1 LGNFKSVCHLFGG
14 LIMKSCDLP
23 DTQNNLDTRQIII
36 DRVGIKD
43 ISHPITYV
51 DRDGN
56 KSPTV
61 GNFTMTVTL
70 PENVKGTHMSRFIQI
85 LNEGPCEFNSSNF
98 SNIIEK
104 VRDRL
109 ESDTAHIILD
119 FPFFRKKKAP
129 SSGVESMMD
138 YQVSLYGSLE
148 NGKSEIMMKVVV
160 PVTSLCPCS
169 KSISK
174 YGAHNQRSHITIK
187 AKATVGKTLYLED
200 LIDLAEKKA
209 SCELYA
215 ILKREDE
222 KVVTERAYDN
232 PAFVE
237 DLVRDIAVALNANDN
252 ISYYRLESE
261 NFESIHNHSAYALI
275 ENQK

>member
-1 LGNFKSVCHLFGG
+1 MSTCN
-14 LIMKSCDLP
+14 LP
-23 DTQNNLDTRQIII
+23 DTQNNADTRKIVI
-36 DRVGIKD
+36 DKVGIKD
-43 ISHPITYV
+43 ISHPITYI

-56 KSPTV
+56 KNPTV

-70 PENVKGTHMSRFIQI
+70 PEHVKGTHMSRFIEI
-85 LNEGPCEFNSSNF
+85 LNAGPCEFNSGDF
-98 SNIIEK
+98 GKIIDKVHEK
-104 VRDRL
+104 LDT
-109 ESDTAHIILD
+109 ETAHVTVN
-119 FPFFRKKKAP
+119 FPFFRNKKAP
-129 SSGVESMMD
+129 SSGVESLMD
-138 YQVSLYGSLE
+138 YQVTLYGILNE
-148 NGKSEIMMKVVV
+148 GVTEVMMKVVV

-187 AKATVGKTLYLED
+187 ARIAKGKALHVED
-200 LIDLAEKKA
+200 LIDLAEKEA

-237 DLVRDIAVALNANDN
+237 DLVRDIAVGLNANDN
-252 ISYYRLESE
+252 IDYYRLESE
-261 NFESIHNHSAYALI
+261 NFESIHNHSAYAVI
-275 ENQK
+275 ENRK

>member
-1 LGNFKSVCHLFGG
+1 
-14 LIMKSCDLP
+14 M
-23 DTQNNLDTRQIII
+23 
-36 DRVGIKD
+36 
-43 ISHPITYV
+43 
-51 DRDGN
+51 
-56 KSPTV
+56 PTI

-70 PENVKGTHMSRFIQI
+70 PEHVKGTHMSRFIEI
-85 LNEGPCEFNSSNF
+85 LNDGPCEFNSGNF
-98 SNIIEK
+98 DRIINK
-104 VRDRL
+104 VREKL
-109 ESDTAHIILD
+109 ESDTAHITLD
-119 FPFFRKKKAP
+119 FPFFRKKAAP

-138 YQVSLYGSLE
+138 YQVTLYGVLDKGE
-148 NGKSEIMMKVVV
+148 SEVMMKVVV

-187 AKATVGKTLYLED
+187 AKVTKGQTLYIED
-200 LIDLAEKKA
+200 LIDLAERKA

-237 DLVRDIAVALNANDN
+237 DLVRDIAVELNNDER

>member
-1 LGNFKSVCHLFGG
+1 MNATH
-14 LIMKSCDLP
+14 LP
-23 DTQNNLDTRQIII
+23 DTQNTKDTRQIVI
-36 DRVGIKD
+36 DKVGIKD
-43 ISHPITYV
+43 IAHPITYV

-56 KSPTV
+56 KMPTI

-70 PENVKGTHMSRFIQI
+70 PEHVKGTHMSRFVEI
-85 LNEGPCEFNSSNF
+85 LNDGPCEFDSGNF
-98 SNIIEK
+98 DKIISK
-104 VRDRL
+104 VCDKL
-109 ESDTAHIILD
+109 ESNTANIILD

-138 YQVSLYGSLE
+138 YQVTLYGTLDKGE
-148 NGKSEIMMKVVV
+148 FEVMMKVVV

-187 AKATVGKTLYLED
+187 AKATKGETLHIED
-200 LIDLAEKKA
+200 LIDLAERKA

-215 ILKREDE
+215 ILKRDDE
-222 KVVTERAYDN
+222 KLVTERAYDN

-237 DLVRDIAVALNANDN
+237 DLVRDIALDLNNDEK

>member
-1 LGNFKSVCHLFGG
+1 MSASN
-14 LIMKSCDLP
+14 LP
-23 DTQNNLDTRQIII
+23 DTQNIKDTRQIVI
-36 DRVGIKD
+36 DKVGIKD

-56 KSPTV
+56 RAPTV

-70 PENVKGTHMSRFIQI
+70 PEHVKGTHMSRFIQI
-85 LNEGPCEFNSSNF
+85 LNEGPCEFTSDNF
-98 SNIIEK
+98 KKIIDK
-104 VRDRL
+104 VRERL
-109 ESDTAHIILD
+109 ESDTAHITLD

-138 YQVSLYGSLE
+138 YQVTLYGMID
-148 NGKSEIMMKVVV
+148 NGESEVMMKVVV

-187 AKATVGKTLYLED
+187 AKATKGETLYVED
-200 LIDLAEKKA
+200 LIDLAERKA

-215 ILKREDE
+215 ILKRDDE

-237 DLVRDIAVALNANDN
+237 DLVRDIAVELNNDDKIN
-252 ISYYRLESE
+252 YYRLESE

>member
-1 LGNFKSVCHLFGG
+1 MSTHN
-14 LIMKSCDLP
+14 LP
-23 DTQNNLDTRQIII
+23 DTQNTKDTRQIVINQ
-36 DRVGIKD
+36 VGIKD

-56 KSPTV
+56 RSPTI

-70 PENVKGTHMSRFIQI
+70 PEDVKGTHMSRFIEI
-85 LNEGPCEFNSSNF
+85 LNEGSCEFNSGNF
-98 SNIIEK
+98 SNVIEK
-104 VRDRL
+104 VCKRL
-109 ESDTAHIILD
+109 ESETAHITLN

-129 SSGVESMMD
+129 SSGVESLMD
-138 YQVSLYGSLE
+138 YQVTLYGTI
-148 NGKSEIMMKVVV
+148 NNDVSEVMMKVVV

-187 AKATVGKTLYLED
+187 AKATKGKNLYIED
-200 LIDLAEKKA
+200 LIDLAEQSA

-215 ILKREDE
+215 ILKRDDE
-222 KVVTERAYDN
+222 KVVTERAYEN

-237 DLVRDIAVALNANDN
+237 DLVRDIAVGLNANDN
-252 ISYYRLESE
+252 IDYYRLESE
-261 NFESIHNHSAYALI
+261 NFESIYNHSAYALI